1 MGGNTLNNSTMN
13 RSVSAAT
20 GEYLALG
27 EILKRGIEA
36 YLAHGQTQKCWDI
49 VVLSAS
55 NGVKR
60 IQVKTIDWPSKRAV
74 NGNFIEGFDFL
85 VVVLL
90 DRENPR
96 SQFLVLPVT
105 DLNSL
110 ISAPSE
116 TRKNKARTLTIS
128 NTAMENS
135 LKKYKDQWEQI
146 SNPAVHTGAAQ

>member
-1 MGGNTLNNSTMN
+1 MGENTMTNSAMN

-27 EILKRGIEA
+27 EMLKRGIEA
-36 YLAHGQTQKCWDI
+36 YLAHGQTQKGWDI

-55 NGVKR
+55 HEVKR

-74 NGNFIEGFDFL
+74 NGNFIDGFDFL

-90 DRENPR
+90 NRESPR
-96 SQFLVLPVT
+96 SQFLVFPVA
-105 DLNSL
+105 DLNAL

-146 SNPAVHTGAAQ
+146 SNPAVHTDAAR